1 MKYMDNYKKLA
12 VAIIAMVMLDLAEAL
27 RVIEMYLEED
37 SPTAKQVTAFQEA
50 EETADACEAFIYSP
64 HFTLLTD
71 INPDIVLDAVYD
83 HYKSKTF
90 RDQLKWLSL

>member
-1 MKYMDNYKKLA
+1 MKYMDSYKKLA

-37 SPTAKQVTAFQEA
+37 SHTAKQTARFHEA
-50 EETADACEAFIYSP
+50 EKTVDACEEFIYSP

-71 INPDIVLDAVYD
+71 IDPDIVLDSVYD

-90 RDQLKWLSL
+90 RDQLKQLSL